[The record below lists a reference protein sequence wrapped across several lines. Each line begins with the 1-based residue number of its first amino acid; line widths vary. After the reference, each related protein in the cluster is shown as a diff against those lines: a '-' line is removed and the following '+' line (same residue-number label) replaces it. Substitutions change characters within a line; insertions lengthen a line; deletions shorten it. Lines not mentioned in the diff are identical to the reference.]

1 MIKTSYKLLL
11 DIYRDDNALSPFI
24 KEVSLN
30 PYPLVFYKN
39 TVREL
44 VSQNVPDFF
53 FIRFVPEYF
62 NLCFLNQTSHNLKK
76 VTYLKGCAITL
87 DNFENEN
94 DYVKHQ
100 FKKKADN
107 IRRYV
112 KRLES
117 SFDIEYK
124 MYYGSIDIDKYHL
137 LLDQMSEMILKRF
150 DTLTETNNSLK
161 DLTWIREKAHELIL
175 AKNASL
181 FVIYN
186 QDRPVSITFNFI
198 HDKFIFAY
206 LSGFD
211 IDYRKFGMGH
221 VYIFKQLQWCFEHH
235 FSIYEMGWGAYDYK
249 QRWCNLI
256 YDSKHYLFYRNRKIV
271 PILMANIEIANI
283 NFKKILKSIKVDVY
297 LKQLKGLKNASILDS
312 YKMTL
317 FKDPINQF
325 SQGNKLINIH
335 DDQNS
340 FLRKYIYDFLYSGQE
355 NESDI
360 HVFEI
365 SKNINYL
372 VKGKNRT
379 AEITRIREER

>member
-1 MIKTSYKLLL
+1 MTKTSFRLLL
-11 DIYRDDNALSPFI
+11 DIYRDNSALSPFI
-24 KEVSLN
+24 KEVNINPSLI
-30 PYPLVFYKN
+30 VFHKN

-44 VSQNVPDFF
+44 DDQNVPDIF

-62 NLCFLNQTSHNLKK
+62 NLVFLDQKSHNLKK
-76 VTYLKGCAITL
+76 IRHLKGCAITL
-87 DNFENEN
+87 DSFENEN

-124 MYYGSIDIDKYHL
+124 MYYGSIDNDMLNL
-137 LLDQMSEMILKRF
+137 LLDQMAEMILKRF
-150 DTLTETNNSLK
+150 DTLSESNNSLN
-161 DLTWIREKAHELIL
+161 DLTWIRKKAYTLIL
-175 AKNASL
+175 EKKASL

-186 QDRPVSITFNFI
+186 QDRAISITFNFV
-198 HDKFIFAY
+198 HDKFLFAF

-235 FSIYEMGWGAYDYK
+235 FAIYEMGWGAYDYK

-256 YDSKHYLFYRNRKIV
+256 YNSKHYLFYRRNKLI
-271 PILMANIEIANI
+271 PFLMASIEIEKVKLI
-283 NFKKILKSIKVDVY
+283 KILKSYKIDVY
-297 LKQLKGLKNASILDS
+297 LKQLKGFKKISKLDPYTMIL
-312 YKMTL
+312 T
-317 FKDPINQF
+317 KDIKEHNSNMDKAINY
-325 SQGNKLINIH
+325 
-335 DDQNS
+335 QNEHNN

-360 HVFEI
+360 NVYEI
-365 SKNINYL
+365 TRDKHYVI
-372 VKGKNRT
+372 KGKKST
-379 AEITRIREER
+379 AEITRID